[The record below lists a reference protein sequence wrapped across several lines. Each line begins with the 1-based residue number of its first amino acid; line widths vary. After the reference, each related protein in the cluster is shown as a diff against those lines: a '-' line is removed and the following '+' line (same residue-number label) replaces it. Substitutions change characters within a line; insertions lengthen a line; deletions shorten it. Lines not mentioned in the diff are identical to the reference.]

1 MDGERAR
8 PWVELPHLK
17 YSQHTQSQSSPCL
30 WPCALLS
37 PSQRSARGPQLLSNQ
52 HLPREGA
59 TKLDS
64 NYR

>member
-1 MDGERAR
+1 MDGKQAR

-17 YSQHTQSQSSPCL
+17 YSSTPRAEVLPVALCSPF
-30 WPCALLS
+30 PD
-37 PSQRSARGPQLLSNQ
+37 SQRSARGPQLLSNQ
-52 HLPREGA
+52 HLSREGA